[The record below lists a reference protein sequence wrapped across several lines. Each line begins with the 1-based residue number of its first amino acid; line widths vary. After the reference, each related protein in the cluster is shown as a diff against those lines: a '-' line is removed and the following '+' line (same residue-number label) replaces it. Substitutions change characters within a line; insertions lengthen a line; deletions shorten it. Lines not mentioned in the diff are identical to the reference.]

1 MIIKIKGIYLHTGFK
16 SNGTDCFDAIVWM
29 RENLGRENFTHLG
42 YNEPDQYPEV
52 FTSIKTWFADDPDAV
67 FDSFPFITYDE
78 VDSDFNFTRRY
89 IIGFDNIKNSTLPQ
103 LIKL

>member
-1 MIIKIKGIYLHTGFK
+1 MIIKIKGIYLHTGFI
-16 SNGTDCFDAIVWM
+16 SNGKDCFDAIVWM

-67 FDSFPFITYDE
+67 FDSFPFVTYDE
-78 VDSDFNFTRRY
+78 IDSDFNFTRRY